1 IAVGMSSDLV
11 SHNFTEVA
19 AAINYY
25 LDNKNCTTLDLMQF
39 IKGPDFPTGGQIIN
53 GEELYNIYSIGRGSV
68 KMRPHYDIVKKGVKT
83 QIIFHDLPYGVEIDG
98 GVKAP
103 LKKLVIEDSITLKKQ
118 SNIYWNWYVQV
129 KNDKNDKTFTA
140 GNIEI
145 FTDGEYEYAIV
156 TRNGKKFK
164 VSFETDSPY
173 SLKVQK
179 AEYYVNVDPDPNGT
193 KHSFETSRRL
203 AVQFENVSGTVNLKT
218 IVESMD

>member
-1 IAVGMSSDLV
+1 SD
-11 SHNFTEVA
+11 
-19 AAINYY
+19 YY
-25 LDNKNCTTLDLMQF
+25 GQSKTAYSDITVYNPELKTATMDLSEAYARDATSASRKISLD
-39 IKGPDFPTGGQIIN
+39 G
-53 GEELYNIYSIGRGSV
+53 
-68 KMRPHYDIVKKGVKT
+68 
-83 QIIFHDLPYGVEIDG
+83 
-98 GVKAP
+98 
-103 LKKLVIEDSITLKKQ
+103 KKLVIEDSITLKKQ